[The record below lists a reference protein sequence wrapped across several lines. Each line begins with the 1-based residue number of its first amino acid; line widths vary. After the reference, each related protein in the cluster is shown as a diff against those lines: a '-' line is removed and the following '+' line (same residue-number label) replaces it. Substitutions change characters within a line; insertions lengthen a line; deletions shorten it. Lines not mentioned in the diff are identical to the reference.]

1 MRPICDLLEQP
12 LRCIPGSSSLPALLF
27 ASIKNG
33 GGPVPTL
40 DEDGRMIGL
49 VEQHRILIELSEL
62 ARQQVAEPR
71 GPTEEGQESL

>member
-1 MRPICDLLEQP
+1 
-12 LRCIPGSSSLPALLF
+12 LF